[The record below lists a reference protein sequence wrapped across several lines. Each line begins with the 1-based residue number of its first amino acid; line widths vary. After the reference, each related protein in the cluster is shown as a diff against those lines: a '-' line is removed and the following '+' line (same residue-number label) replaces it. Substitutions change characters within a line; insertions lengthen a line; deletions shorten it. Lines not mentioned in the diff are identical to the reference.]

1 MADTNFSPTFS
12 INDFGNPRVL
22 STMESFVTD
31 IMMILF
37 GKPGFY
43 PSIPSL
49 GMNIQQYMYK
59 FDDEISTEDLKVKL
73 AKQCDDFSDEI
84 DTGNLDI
91 VTTKYKGN
99 LMLIFIL
106 PVINDSKQVQ
116 LSLGVTTNT
125 RGELVYNFVE
135 NEIQKI

>member
-1 MADTNFSPTFS
+1 MADTNLNPTFS
-12 INDFGNPRVL
+12 VNDFGNPRVL

-31 IMMILF
+31 ILMILF

-116 LSLGVTTNT
+116 LSLGITTNT

>member
-1 MADTNFSPTFS
+1 MADANLNPTFS

-106 PVINDSKQVQ
+106 PVINDSKHVQ
-116 LSLGVTTNT
+116 LSLGITTNT

>member
-1 MADTNFSPTFS
+1 MADANLNPTFS

-116 LSLGVTTNT
+116 LSLGITTNT